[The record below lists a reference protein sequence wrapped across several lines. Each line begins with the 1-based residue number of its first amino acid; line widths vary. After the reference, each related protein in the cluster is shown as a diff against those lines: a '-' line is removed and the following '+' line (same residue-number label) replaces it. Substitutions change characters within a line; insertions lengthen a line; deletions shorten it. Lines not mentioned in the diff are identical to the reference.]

1 MGLWIPTCSRHMYL
15 AKVYSIVYMLSGALD
30 RPKGNFAVLHVKVR
44 RIKLMRQAK
53 QLRRGAGQK
62 EKQKPKGKQ
71 KQQQKE
77 RQQKQ
82 EKQRQTAKPC

>member
-62 EKQKPKGKQ
+62 EKQKR
-71 KQQQKE
+71 KE
-77 RQQKQ
+77 NQ
-82 EKQRQTAKPC
+82 KQRQCSRKKMTEA